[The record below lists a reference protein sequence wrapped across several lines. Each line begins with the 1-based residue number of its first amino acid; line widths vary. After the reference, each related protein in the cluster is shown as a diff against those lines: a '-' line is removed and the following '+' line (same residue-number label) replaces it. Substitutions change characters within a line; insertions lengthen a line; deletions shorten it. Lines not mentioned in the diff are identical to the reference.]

1 MGMSSSAEQ
10 ISDEFRGRV
19 EAGARHLRNIHNAPH
34 AEQKQIAITRLAEVM
49 LWLRKNCSRRDGG
62 MDLHGQSGLYKQFVG
77 RIRAEA
83 SASDSPLNIPA
94 QVNHKISE
102 LLYED
107 PDISDEVRAAYGFGP
122 APSHIVARQKY
133 SEQRSRER
141 ALRRSSLT
149 EDIGQLIR
157 DVEQLSLS
165 KLDDSDNDEREKVVE
180 QLSRLETL
188 VRERRDEIG
197 EIF

>member
-1 MGMSSSAEQ
+1 MGTSSSAEHL
-10 ISDEFRGRV
+10 SDEFRAQV
-19 EAGARHLRNIHNAPH
+19 EAGARHLRNIHSAPH
-34 AEQKQIAITRLAEVM
+34 PEQKQKAIIHLAEVM

-62 MDLHGQSGLYKQFVG
+62 MDLHGQSGQYKKSVG

-83 SASDSPLNIPA
+83 SASDQPLSIPA

-102 LLYED
+102 FLYQD
-107 PDISDEVRAAYGFGP
+107 PDISDEVRAAYGFGK

-141 ALRRSSLT
+141 ALRRSSLR
-149 EDIGQLIR
+149 EDISLLVQG
-157 DVEQLSLS
+157 VEQLQLS
-165 KLDDSDNDEREKVVE
+165 KLDDSGDDEREKVVE